1 MMLIF
6 FIQYSVE
13 YEWSEGMFP
22 LSAAPKGKKCFLPS
36 KYERIAINK
45 LVLIFLLRFKL
56 LNLEDSKLRN
66 NLLKKIQKI
75 FGNKN
80 KKLKIF
86 FLL

>member
-1 MMLIF
+1 
-6 FIQYSVE
+6 
-13 YEWSEGMFP
+13 MFP

-66 NLLKKIQKI
+66 NLLKKI
-75 FGNKN
+75 
-80 KKLKIF
+80 
-86 FLL
+86 